1 MTHFEKL
8 LFCSGGNIEGKKPNK
23 SCLKIKKGIK
33 KSLTVAS
40 TTFS

>member
-8 LFCSGGNIEGKKPNK
+8 LFCSGGNIEGKKTNK
-23 SCLKIKKGIK
+23 SLKIKKGIK